1 MGHLNDHLTQ
11 CLSLEE
17 LPKRDDLTE
26 RHTLS
31 FFSSFSRSLSLAA
44 CFCYFYGSRTRS
56 EGIAARTAV
65 LLLLLSLVAFGTLS
79 LVILTRS

>member
-31 FFSSFSRSLSLAA
+31 FFSSFSRSLSPMLAFA
-44 CFCYFYGSRTRS
+44 TSM
-56 EGIAARTAV
+56 A
-65 LLLLLSLVAFGTLS
+65 LVQAE
-79 LVILTRS
+79 

>member
-31 FFSSFSRSLSLAA
+31 FFSSFSRSLSLP
-44 CFCYFYGSRTRS
+44 CLLLLLLWLSYKLS
-56 EGIAARTAV
+56 EGIAARTP
-65 LLLLLSLVAFGTLS
+65 LLSLVAFGTLS